1 MAVEN
6 KFKLNVIAAS
16 VLMGLSLSAVAA
28 GGSQPAAGAVSAKE
42 APAAGTEKAKEAAV
56 SSVTGFNP
64 VVAGQASVAADAT
77 KLKYSGEKTVSSL
90 FDTDGAVEAFNKAHD
105 AAFGAKGALDAK
117 SLGVIADYNKAKAD
131 TAKAD
136 ADWDSFAARADVIG
150 SAYGAALGNV
160 YGTGKTGAYTDDL
173 ASVTSFSTLATSGAF
188 GEYVK
193 GVNDFKSKLGTFQE
207 ALIGA
212 DGKGGALITPLGKSD
227 EAATKLQ
234 TAVDKVQGY
243 RSYLEAWA
251 KNEAADLKV
260 DAAKNQIM
268 ATLPE
273 MQHFITEWSG
283 LSDNGKG
290 DGKPDLAAK
299 YQAFSEAVTALQS
312 ADDKKLFDARGKLK
326 DAASALKTSL
336 GSVNIIDKD
345 TGVVQSGDAS
355 AFETLMTKVLNA
367 VDAIAATDADK
378 AAWATLEK
386 TGKFSD
392 LPAYGDTFNLAYGS
406 IDKIGD
412 TQVASVQDALQG
424 LQEAFATLCG
434 GDGASDICTGKNGYT
449 NVADLKTSWEKLMG
463 ADGKGTDTK
472 SLAFAYKTALD
483 KLNVEKERLATV
495 FTEFNE
501 KNLAYSDV
509 RKAYFTAYDAYNDA
523 KLADARQAYSK
534 LGTAFDELQ
543 TASSNLGTAI
553 KSAARD
559 YSADRKNGVPDE
571 TALTTSLG
579 KLKTL
584 IPVKLQLDSMIL
596 DYQQT
601 MGQKADV
608 NGLSTLSQLQAAY
621 RSANEAKTAASDVY
635 NKAVTAYKDATSAY
649 DAAVKTGS
657 GGNLSKAEAD
667 LTVAAKNLLLAAGYK
682 DSVNLLEFGADK
694 KTSPLIAEVNRL
706 QKPGAKSGEFVDYVD
721 VSGIIKTTVDAH
733 GNVTTEHLFTPEVLA
748 EYKTAREDL
757 GYGDVSLGRQNI
769 ASGLRNLADLRVLY
783 TDKEWSALKVGADKD
798 GKGGQSLSEVYLA
811 ALDKVG
817 VKATSAEEQKKV
829 ENAETIT
836 HHLGWTDV
844 GGYDFTAGRY
854 NPVILETDKDGR
866 VTGIKRDFTAAD
878 LYTGT
883 QDKPFTTTVLN
894 IEAPVM
900 GNGAPAEAN
909 TITVGEASTKDRKAT
924 PVEVWARTEKGAV
937 KLSGELKT
945 AITVAGKDGAQE
957 VIRGADRIVL
967 QNVNIHNDNLLE
979 KLNTLKNDMV
989 SVGLHID
996 TGTVDSLLAR
1006 DMGVALSHLAANGTF
1021 GTDDVKAAPKEANI
1035 RLDNVNIT
1043 LVNDRDSRNTT
1054 HQDTRR
1060 RDNSGSYQRKSDAIL
1075 LSGSGNHIQAS
1086 GGVFDAGSVNIYD
1099 RYNHNDQANVL
1110 NILGKNNIVD
1120 FAGSTLKGDIRSGAA
1135 GNKVNLSK
1143 GSTLTGNAIA
1153 GTGNLSLNLDGSTW
1167 TGGAGPNSP
1176 DVSLSNNSV
1185 WNVKGYNFT
1194 AGEDDSYSLYSSVN
1208 SLALNGSNTLNLVNT
1223 YGQAQLGGR
1232 GFVGSKFGTV
1242 LSVDHD
1248 LTSDGKGVTTVL
1260 AGTYS
1265 PGNAHRLTNIGL
1277 ANDGYGGY
1285 QFGAI
1290 NVDGLATGGKYALSV
1305 ESSGAEPYTVGG
1317 RLADDASDV
1326 RPHEFVSYKTSENR
1340 VVTDKDGKPVTLNVI
1355 SDADFTSLSAPAEL
1369 GVYQYAAEKVMDGVN
1384 NRTNIYYSSTGKLSN
1399 SAATVVSLAAAP
1411 VDVANLES
1419 DTLAKHM
1426 NSVRHGKDSGVW
1438 LSYFGGENRNTTAA
1452 GPEYTLK
1459 TNGVMLGADTL
1470 TENNWLAGVAV
1481 SSARSD
1487 MSVMNSSGDLNSY
1500 GAQFYMSRRYD
1511 SGVFVDSALQFNHFS
1526 NTAKARMI
1534 NGQQAK
1540 ADFSGN
1546 SYGLEAKVGY
1556 AWNSEGFFAEPYVRA
1571 AARAF
1576 DGEHY
1581 ALSNGMTVNSNDY
1594 KSMLGEVGAD
1604 LGYQYDISGG
1614 YVKPY
1619 LHLAALNEFAD
1630 GNSVRVN
1637 NVSLDNSVKGAA
1649 FQAGLGAEVKVT
1661 DNLGGYAAFDYTKGD
1676 NTERPWQ
1683 ATVGVNYTW

>member
-28 GGSQPAAGAVSAKE
+28 GEPQPAAGAVSAKE
-42 APAAGTEKAKEAAV
+42 APAAGTEKAKETAV

-64 VVAGQASVAADAT
+64 VVVGQASVAVDAT
-77 KLKYSGEKTVSSL
+77 KFKYSGENAVSSL
-90 FDTDGAVEAFNKAHD
+90 FDTDGAVDTFNKARE
-105 AAFGAKGALDAK
+105 AAFGTKGALDAK
-117 SLGVIADYNKAKAD
+117 ALGVIADYNRAKAD
-131 TAKAD
+131 ADKAD
-136 ADWDSFAARADVIG
+136 ADWDSFAAGAKVVG
-150 SAYGAALGNV
+150 AEYEKALGKVYGANNP
-160 YGTGKTGAYTDDL
+160 GAYDNGLSAIVDS
-173 ASVTSFSTLATSGAF
+173 AGSGGAF
-188 GEYVK
+188 GAYVA
-193 GVNDFKSKLGTFQE
+193 GVKDFKGKLDAFQT
-207 ALIGA
+207 ALIGEN
-212 DGKGGALITPLGKSD
+212 GKSGALAAPLVN
-227 EAATKLQ
+227 ETKLQ

-260 DAAKNQIM
+260 EAAKNQIM
-268 ATLPE
+268 ATLPD
-273 MQHFITEWSG
+273 MQHFITKWSG
-283 LSDNGKG
+283 LSENGTAN
-290 DGKPDLAAK
+290 DGPDLAGK
-299 YQAFSEAVTALQS
+299 YQKFSEAVTALQNVDKS
-312 ADDKKLFDARGKLK
+312 KPDELTKARAALNTAADGLSTAF
-326 DAASALKTSL
+326 
-336 GSVNIIDKD
+336 GSVQVINKS
-345 TGVVQSGDAS
+345 TGAVKSGDAG
-355 AFETLMTKVLNA
+355 AFETLMTTVKNA
-367 VDAIAATDADK
+367 VTAITETDTDRKNWAA
-378 AAWATLEK
+378 LEK
-386 TGKFSD
+386 EGKFSA
-392 LPAYGDTFNLAYGS
+392 LPGFDSLVYWD
-406 IDKIGD
+406 IEKIGD
-412 TQVASVQDALQG
+412 THVASVQDALQG
-424 LQEAFATLCG
+424 LQEAFTTLCEA
-434 GDGASDICTGKNGYT
+434 DGKKCGTESLANAG
-449 NVADLKTSWEKLMG
+449 DLKTSWEKLMG
-463 ADGKGTDTK
+463 ADGKGTDK
-472 SLAFAYKTALD
+472 DSLAFKYKTALNE
-483 KLNVEKERLATV
+483 LNVEKERLATV

-509 RKAYFTAYDAYNDA
+509 RKAYFTAYDAYNDTKFEGA
-523 KLADARQAYSK
+523 RTAVGDLEAAFEKL
-534 LGTAFDELQ
+534 T
-543 TASSNLGTAI
+543 TASSDLDTAI
-553 KSAARD
+553 KSAASG
-559 YSADRKNGVPDE
+559 YASDRKNGVPDE

-621 RSANEAKTAASDVY
+621 QSANEAMQPAIDTY
-635 NKAVTAYKDATSAY
+635 NKAVTAYKDASSAY
-649 DAAVKTGS
+649 DAAVKAGS
-657 GGNLSKAEAD
+657 GGNVSKAETD
-667 LTVAAKNLLLAAGYK
+667 LTVAAKNLLLAAGYR
-682 DSVNLLEFGADK
+682 DDVTGLAFGTDK
-694 KTSPLIAEVNRL
+694 KTSPLITAVNQL
-706 QKPGAKSGEFVDYVD
+706 QKPGTKSGEFVDYVGLGAKVFAGSFEPKALTD
-721 VSGIIKTTVDAH
+721 F
-733 GNVTTEHLFTPEVLA
+733 NLA
-748 EYKTAREDL
+748 KVALDGGKDNTHRGEISE
-757 GYGDVSLGRQNI
+757 SRQNI

-783 TDKEWSALKVGADKD
+783 TDKEWSDLKVGVDKD
-798 GKGGQSLSEVYLA
+798 GKGGQSLADVYLA

-829 ENAETIT
+829 KNAETIT
-836 HHLGWTDV
+836 HHLGWADV

-854 NPVILETDKDGR
+854 NPVILETDKDGK

-945 AITVAGKDGAQE
+945 AITVAGKDGAPE

-1060 RDNSGSYQRKSDAIL
+1060 RDKSDDNSGSYQRKSDAIL

-1110 NILGKNNIVD
+1110 NITGENNIVD
-1120 FAGSTLKGDIRSGAA
+1120 FVGSTLKGDIRSDNYYDDKHELKTLL
-1135 GNKVNLSK
+1135 GNTVNLK
-1143 GSTLTGNAIA
+1143 QGSTLTGDAIA
-1153 GTGNLSLNLDGSTW
+1153 DTGNLTLNLDGSTW
-1167 TGGAGPNSP
+1167 TGGAGPDSP

-1185 WNVKGYNFT
+1185 WNVKGYDFT
-1194 AGEDDSYSLYSSVN
+1194 DFPESSVN
-1208 SLALNGSNTLNLVNT
+1208 SLTLLGSNTLNLVNAE
-1223 YGQAQLGGR
+1223 GQAQLGGR
-1232 GFVGSKFGTV
+1232 GVVGSKYGTV
-1242 LSVDHD
+1242 LNVDHD
-1248 LTSDGKGVTTVL
+1248 LVSDGKGVTTVL

-1265 PGNAHRLTNIGL
+1265 PGNAHRLANIGL
-1277 ANDGYGGY
+1277 ANDGY

-1305 ESSGAEPYTVGG
+1305 KSSGAEPYTVGG

-1340 VVTDKDGKPVTLNVI
+1340 VVTDKDGKPATLNVI

-1438 LSYFGGENRNTTAA
+1438 LSYFGGENRNSTAA
-1452 GPEYTLK
+1452 GPEYKLK
-1459 TNGVMLGADTL
+1459 TNGVMLGVDTL
-1470 TENNWLAGVAV
+1470 TENDWLAGVAV

-1526 NTAKARMI
+1526 NTAKARMTD
-1534 NGQQAK
+1534 GQQAK

-1594 KSMLGEVGAD
+1594 KSMLGEIGTD

>member
-42 APAAGTEKAKEAAV
+42 APAAGTEKAKEAAA

-64 VVAGQASVAADAT
+64 VVAGQASVAVDAT
-77 KLKYSGEKTVSSL
+77 KFKYSGEKTVSSL

-136 ADWDSFAARADVIG
+136 ADWDSFAARAGVIG
-150 SAYGAALGNV
+150 SAYSAALGNV

-173 ASVTSFSTLATSGAF
+173 ASVTSLSTPATGGAF

-193 GVNDFKSKLGTFQE
+193 GVNDFKSKLGTFQD

-212 DGKGGALITPLGKSD
+212 NGVAGGALETALAGDSG
-227 EAATKLQ
+227 TKELQ
-234 TAVDKVQGY
+234 RAVDKVQGY
-243 RSYLEAWA
+243 REYLKTWA
-251 KNEAADLKV
+251 AAKAADLKV
-260 DAAKNQIM
+260 EAAKNQIM

-290 DGKPDLAAK
+290 DAKPDLAAK

-312 ADDKKLFDARGKLK
+312 ADDKKLPDARNKLK

-336 GSVNIIDKD
+336 GSVKIIDKD
-345 TGVVQSGDAS
+345 TGVVKSGDAG
-355 AFETLMTKVLNA
+355 AFVTLMTKVSNA

-392 LPAYGDTFNLAYGS
+392 LPGYGDTFNLAYGS

-434 GDGASDICTGKNGYT
+434 ADDKKCGAESSANAG
-449 NVADLKTSWEKLMG
+449 DLKTSWEKLMG

-667 LTVAAKNLLLAAGYK
+667 LTVAAKNLLLAAGYNK
-682 DSVNLLEFGADK
+682 DMSTLSLTGSGD
-694 KTSPLIAEVNRL
+694 SSLIGTVSSKLKNIA
-706 QKPGAKSGEFVDYVD
+706 QGAKAGELIGYT
-721 VSGIIKTTVDAH
+721 SIIPDDK
-733 GNVTTEHLFTPEVLA
+733 FTPEALK
-748 EYKTAREDL
+748 EYNTARGALEN
-757 GYGDVSLGRQNI
+757 GVVSADRQNI

-836 HHLGWTDV
+836 HHLGWADV

-866 VTGIKRDFTAAD
+866 VTGIKRDFAAAD

-900 GNGAPAEAN
+900 GSGAPAEAN

-945 AITVAGKDGAQE
+945 AITVAGKEGAPE
-957 VIRGADRIVL
+957 VIRGADRIDL
-967 QNVNIHNDNLLE
+967 QNVNIHNDILLD
-979 KLNTLKNDMV
+979 KLNTLKEDMV

-996 TGTVDSLLAR
+996 TDTVDSLLAR
-1006 DMGVALSHLAANGTF
+1006 DMGGALSHLAANGTF

-1054 HQDTRR
+1054 HQDTRLHDR
-1060 RDNSGSYQRKSDAIL
+1060 SVDYRSKESDAIL
-1075 LSGSGNHIQAS
+1075 LSGSGNHILAS
-1086 GGVFDAGSVNIYD
+1086 GGKFDAGSVNVYD
-1099 RYNHNDQANVL
+1099 YHHNDRANVL
-1110 NILGKNNIVD
+1110 NITGENNIVD
-1120 FAGSTLKGDIRSGAA
+1120 FAGSTLKGDIRSSAA
-1135 GNKVNLSK
+1135 GNKVNLK
-1143 GSTLTGNAIA
+1143 NGSNLTGDVSAI
-1153 GTGNLSLNLDGSTW
+1153 NHEFLSMNLDGSTW

-1185 WNVKGYNFT
+1185 WNVKGYDFT
-1194 AGEDDSYSLYSSVN
+1194 AGEGDSPESSVS
-1208 SLALNGSNTLNLVNT
+1208 SLTLHGSNTLNLVNAE
-1223 YGQAQLGGR
+1223 GKAQLGGR
-1232 GFVGSKFGTV
+1232 GFVGSKYGTV
-1242 LSVDHD
+1242 LNIDND

-1277 ANDGYGGY
+1277 ANDGY

-1317 RLADDASDV
+1317 RLADGPDATSA
-1326 RPHEFVSYKTSENR
+1326 HEFVSYKTAESR
-1340 VVTDKDGKPVTLNVI
+1340 TVTGKDGNTVAQTVK

-1438 LSYFGGENRNTTAA
+1438 VSYFGGENRNTTAA

-1526 NTAKARMI
+1526 NTAKARMTD
-1534 NGQQAK
+1534 GQQAK